1 MVTLQS
7 PHFQGAQRDL
17 PAFPEQVS
25 RKNQTEQR
33 LWSEVF
39 LLSGVIVPDLY
50 LKLTA
55 EYTEDSIQRNS
66 STWKWSARICTAR
79 EFFLQGLNPVQRFN
93 NTLRNA
99 VWSTR
104 IQVHRF
110 NNYWHRPAALSLVC
124 STEGS
129 LSLHTITM
137 GREHSCASCMIYLIT

>member
-7 PHFQGAQRDL
+7 PDSQGAQWDL

-39 LLSGVIVPDLY
+39 LLSGVIVPELY
-50 LKLTA
+50 LQLTA

-66 STWKWSARICTAR
+66 STCKWSARTCTAR

-93 NTLRNA
+93 NTLENA

-110 NNYWHRPAALSLVC
+110 NNHWHRPAALSLFYF
-124 STEGS
+124 TEGS
-129 LSLHTITM
+129 LSLKTITIK
-137 GREHSCASCMIYLIT
+137 REHSCASWNIYLIT

>member
-7 PHFQGAQRDL
+7 SDSQGAQQEL
-17 PAFPEQVS
+17 PAFPEQIS

-33 LWSEVF
+33 HWSEVF

-55 EYTEDSIQRNS
+55 EYTEGSMQRNS
-66 STWKWSARICTAR
+66 STWKWSGRTCTAR

-104 IQVHRF
+104 IQEHRF
-110 NNYWHRPAALSLVC
+110 NNYWHRPAALSLFYF
-124 STEGS
+124 TEGS
-129 LSLHTITM
+129 LSLSTLTM
-137 GREHSCASCMIYLIT
+137 ARQHSCASWNIYLIT

>member
-7 PHFQGAQRDL
+7 PGSQGAQWDL
-17 PAFPEQVS
+17 PAVPEQVS

-66 STWKWSARICTAR
+66 STWKWSARTCTAR
-79 EFFLQGLNPVQRFN
+79 GFFWQGLKPVQRFN
-93 NTLRNA
+93 STLRDA
-99 VWSTR
+99 VWSTI

-110 NNYWHRPAALSLVC
+110 NNYWHRPAALSLFY

-129 LSLHTITM
+129 LSLNISPWEGSIPVPAGIST
-137 GREHSCASCMIYLIT
+137 E

>member
-7 PHFQGAQRDL
+7 PDSQDAQWDL
-17 PAFPEQVS
+17 PAFPGQVS

-39 LLSGVIVPDLY
+39 LLSGVIVPGLY

-66 STWKWSARICTAR
+66 STWKWSARTCR

-93 NTLRNA
+93 NTLENA

-110 NNYWHRPAALSLVC
+110 NNYWHRPAALSLLYF
-124 STEGS
+124 TEGS
-129 LSLHTITM
+129 LSLKTITIK
-137 GREHSCASCMIYLIT
+137 REHSCASWNIYLIT